1 MKNNRKRVDTQPK
14 LQGKHFKNI
23 GYQKIVIVL
32 ASILLLL
39 SALVGGYIIYMIVT
53 YHRIADN
60 TVLEVSQTAASK
72 NNIIQCGE
80 EYTALTYNIG
90 FGAYSDDYSFLWMA
104 GNIPEPL
111 AKRQQ

>member
-1 MKNNRKRVDTQPK
+1 
-14 LQGKHFKNI
+14 
-23 GYQKIVIVL
+23 
-32 ASILLLL
+32 
-39 SALVGGYIIYMIVT
+39 MIVT

-90 FGAYSDDYSFLWMA
+90 FGAYSDDYSFFMDGGKYSRAFSKETAVKNVTGAAEAAQACNPDFVLFRRSIL
-104 GNIPEPL
+104 IPHE
-111 AKRQQ
+111 AII